1 MTIDLIA
8 VQTIR
13 LTAGGCTTA
22 PAYEAAAGLVIT
34 RHNDIH
40 TITQAH
46 TGRSLL
52 EVRSRDSARAALA
65 VAVASGIDW
74 HRDPDALRA
83 QHGSDAIQAI
93 RHRMFLASIPPRRRR
108 HSGTQRRRMWP
119 YAAHTKR
126 LAIREARAGGHAWL
140 WSHLWR
146 WDERD
151 AGYGR
156 GALVRVR
163 QPWRGRRKE
172 APL

>member
-1 MTIDLIA
+1 MNTIT

-34 RHNDIH
+34 RHDGIY

-52 EVRSRDSARAALA
+52 EVRSHDGARAALA

-74 HRDPDALRA
+74 HTDPDALRT
-83 QHGSDAIQAI
+83 QHGSDALQALK
-93 RHRMFLASIPPRRRR
+93 RRMFLGAMPPRRWR
-108 HSGTQRRRMWP
+108 HSGNQRRRMWP

-126 LAIREARAGGHAWL
+126 LAIREARTGGHAWL

-156 GALVRVR
+156 GVLVRVR
-163 QPWRGRRKE
+163 QPYRGRRKE
-172 APL
+172 APR

>member
-1 MTIDLIA
+1 MNTIT

-22 PAYEAAAGLVIT
+22 PAYETSGGLVIT

-40 TITQAH
+40 TITHAH

-52 EVRSRDSARAALA
+52 EVRGHDSARAALA
-65 VAVASGIDW
+65 VAGASGIDW
-74 HRDPDALRA
+74 HSDPDALLA
-83 QHGSDAIQAI
+83 QHGSDALQALK
-93 RHRMFLASIPPRRRR
+93 RRMFLAVYPPRRWR
-108 HSGTQRRRMWP
+108 HSGNQRRRMWP

-126 LAIREARAGGHAWL
+126 LAIREARTGGHAWL

-156 GALVRVR
+156 GVLVRVR
-163 QPWRGRRKE
+163 QPYRGRRKE
-172 APL
+172 APR

>member
-1 MTIDLIA
+1 MTTIT

-34 RHNDIH
+34 RHNDVH

-52 EVRSRDSARAALA
+52 EARSRDSARAALA

-83 QHGSDAIQAI
+83 QHGMAALQVI
-93 RHRMFLASIPPRRRR
+93 RRRMFLASIPPRRWR
-108 HSGTQRRRMWP
+108 HSGKQRRRLLP

-126 LAIREARAGGHAWL
+126 LAIREARGYGYPWL
-140 WSHLWR
+140 WSHYWR
-146 WDERD
+146 WEAGDE
-151 AGYGR
+151 GYGR
-156 GALVRVR
+156 GVLVRMR
-163 QPWRGRRKE
+163 QPYRGRRKE
-172 APL
+172 APR

>member
-1 MTIDLIA
+1 MTTIT

-34 RHNDIH
+34 YNYSVW
-40 TITQAH
+40 TLTQAH
-46 TGRSLL
+46 TGRSLPFCL
-52 EVRSRDSARAALA
+52 LRHDEARAALA

-74 HRDPDALRA
+74 HSDPDALLA
-83 QHGSDAIQAI
+83 QHGSDALQALV
-93 RHRMFLASIPPRRRR
+93 HRMRLAACPPRRWR

-126 LAIREARAGGHAWL
+126 LAIREARGHGYPWL
-140 WSHLWR
+140 WSHYWR
-146 WDERD
+146 WEAGDE
-151 AGYGR
+151 GYGR
-156 GALVRVR
+156 GVLVRVR